1 MQHSAYR
8 MRFEFAVFL
17 GDQNYRKMTRRSY
30 VPYKGPL
37 IHCVVESVVDR
48 SILFLLYG
56 GGESKMF
63 KCFQSAGA
71 TATMF
76 ILPFFLSFDILE
88 SSCAYKPLGRSVC
101 TLYKSATTTLFQTW
115 LASLALAKFNLR
127 ALFSR
132 STNGQCWCN
141 LLAKDGTGLHTH
153 THTRVCNRADKPIN
167 STNVG
172 HT

>member
-17 GDQNYRKMTRRSY
+17 GDQNYRNMTRRSY

-48 SILFLLYG
+48 SILFLLYR
-56 GGESKMF
+56 GESKMF

-76 ILPFFLSFDILE
+76 ILPFFSFDILE
-88 SSCAYKPLGRSVC
+88 LSCAYKPLGRSVC
-101 TLYKSATTTLFQTW
+101 TLYKSARRRCFRLDW
-115 LASLALAKFNLR
+115 RRWPWPNSIC
-127 ALFSR
+127 ALFF
-132 STNGQCWCN
+132 
-141 LLAKDGTGLHTH
+141 
-153 THTRVCNRADKPIN
+153 RVPL
-167 STNVG
+167 TVNVG
-172 HT
+172 VTC